1 MKHGTYIGNQPEL
14 KGKTAILK
22 DFGDT
27 IEAQFDDPTTGL
39 GHGWYPFTRDE
50 WEIEDEE

>member
-1 MKHGTYIGNQPEL
+1 MKNGTYIGNQPEL
-14 KGKTAILK
+14 KSRTAILK

-39 GHGWYPFTRDE
+39 GHGWYTFSRDE
-50 WEIEDEE
+50 WEIEDEA